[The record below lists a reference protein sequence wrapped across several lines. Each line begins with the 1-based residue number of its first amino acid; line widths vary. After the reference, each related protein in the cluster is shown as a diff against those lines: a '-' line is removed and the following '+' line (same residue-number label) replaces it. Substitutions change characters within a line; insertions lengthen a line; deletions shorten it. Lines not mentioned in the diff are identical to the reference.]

1 MGSQRAIA
9 TFPDLDSARHFWP
22 AEGERNLAVMP
33 PLDILGIARAAGLV
47 LVIKVPRK
55 EGPVSVVVN
64 PRDIDAV
71 ATPLNAPEPPH
82 R

>member
-1 MGSQRAIA
+1 MS
-9 TFPDLDSARHFWP
+9 
-22 AEGERNLAVMP
+22 
-33 PLDILGIARAAGLV
+33 PLDILGIARAADLV
-47 LVIKVPRK
+47 LVIKVPGK

-64 PRDIDAV
+64 PSDIDAV

>member
-9 TFPDLDSARHFWP
+9 AFPDLDSARHFWP
-22 AEGERNLAVMP
+22 AEGERNLAVMS
-33 PLDILGIARAAGLV
+33 PLDILGIARAAGLM
-47 LVIKVPRK
+47 LVIKVPGK

-64 PRDIDAV
+64 PTDIDAV